1 MSGDGG
7 PPKSPDKTKDGTK
20 RLGSLNSGFL
30 SKRSSGLRSGDPSTS
45 QPSASQPAPPV
56 ANGQSAPKKSFRPNL
71 NKARNKPQAK
81 AAGSAPSAGAP
92 SAADEKTFADLI
104 KQAQSVK
111 GWEHGGRGRGRDPRL
126 GPQSAQQPYRV
137 MFNSGSVGDPRAMQG
152 QSPQLPSRASGSGGG
167 GSRGTSTAAR
177 SSSKLGSAVKQE
189 EVYFNDEEEDEKPEG
204 LAQPML
210 DYRQYYPTVL
220 PMRPPGHDTCE
231 DEDGLEHNKPPD
243 IAHLPDD
250 EVNVAEMLGVA
261 EKDQA
266 EAEEQ
271 VVLLQMPSL
280 LPAPAS
286 PPMEDAAAA
295 KLRHQR
301 REDAPPPPVAL
312 SLKDLP
318 TGRIGKMLVF
328 KSGAVKMQLGDVL
341 FDMLPGTE
349 AAFRQDIAAVNAAEQ
364 ACVFLGGISQRVVAC
379 PDIVHLLSNEPVMG
393 LQNGVTPHP
402 VQMEMDVDLPDPMHI
417 DVKPE
422 FVS

>member
-7 PPKSPDKTKDGTK
+7 PPKSPEKTKDGTK

-30 SKRSSGLRSGDPSTS
+30 SKRSSGLRSAGSGDPSTS
-45 QPSASQPAPPV
+45 QPSASQPAQPV
-56 ANGQSAPKKSFRPNL
+56 ANGQPALKKSFRPNL
-71 NKARNKPQAK
+71 NKARSKPHAK
-81 AAGSAPSAGAP
+81 AAESAPSAGAP

-111 GWEHGGRGRGRDPRL
+111 GWERGSRSRDPRL
-126 GPQSAQQPYRV
+126 GPQSTQQPNRV
-137 MFNSGSVGDPRAMQG
+137 MFNAGSVGDPQAMPG
-152 QSPQLPSRASGSGGG
+152 QVPRLPSRASGSGGG

-177 SSSKLGSAVKQE
+177 SSKLGSAVKQE
-189 EVYFNDEEEDEKPEG
+189 DVYFDNEEDEKPEV
-204 LAQPML
+204 AQPML

-220 PMRPPGHDTCE
+220 PMRPPGHEACE
-231 DEDGLEHNKPPD
+231 DEDGLEHSKPPD

-250 EVNVAEMLGVA
+250 EVNVAEMLGIA
-261 EKDQA
+261 ENQA

-280 LPAPAS
+280 LPAPA
-286 PPMEDAAAA
+286 PPPVEDAAAA

-301 REDAPPPPVAL
+301 RDEAPPPPVAL

-328 KSGAVKMQLGDVL
+328 QSGAVKMQLGDVL
-341 FDMLPGTE
+341 FDVLPGTE
-349 AAFRQDIAAVNAAEQ
+349 AAFRQDVAAVNTAEQ

-393 LQNGVTPHP
+393 LQNGVTAHP
-402 VQMEMDVDLPDPMHI
+402 EQMDVEIPDPMHI

-422 FVS
+422 VVS